1 MILMMINFRPIL
13 ALSLATL
20 AVGAWAHEIDVK
32 DKGSVSRVAGK
43 VAFKM
48 MQFYPGNKTGGI
60 PGLFGDPY
68 YWWEAGAVFGALV
81 DYWAYTGDT
90 SYNPTTSEAIL
101 HQVGPD
107 KNFMPPNQSQSL
119 GNDDQCF
126 WALTTMSAAEK
137 RFPNPP
143 NDLPQWLSLSQAVFN
158 TQAARWD
165 KDSCGGGLRWQI
177 IPLHSGYAYK
187 NTISAG
193 CFFQLGAR
201 LARYTGNATYA
212 EWAEKTFDWTYNVGL
227 ATPQHRFLDGAMA
240 PKNCSDI
247 NRLQWSY
254 NAGMY
259 MAGAA
264 YMYNFTN
271 GSGKW
276 KTRIQGILNGT
287 LQDFFTRP
295 PVGPENIMFEVA
307 CEPYLTCNVD
317 QRSFKAYLS
326 RFMALTVKMAPFTKD
341 TIMSVLYTSATSAAK
356 QCSYGEDKNTC
367 GQKWYTNEWDKLWGV
382 GEQVSALEVILSTL
396 VGGLDSPVT
405 EAKGG
410 TSKGDPA
417 AGGGGRGIRYT
428 GQNGQGGVDGW
439 VNSKGEFVPHT
450 PGKKDR
456 IGSIVLTVATVL
468 GLLWMAWWMV

>member
-1 MILMMINFRPIL
+1 
-13 ALSLATL
+13 
-20 AVGAWAHEIDVK
+20 
-32 DKGSVSRVAGK
+32 
-43 VAFKM
+43 
-48 MQFYPGNKTGGI
+48 
-60 PGLFGDPY
+60 
-68 YWWEAGAVFGALV
+68 
-81 DYWAYTGDT
+81 
-90 SYNPTTSEAIL
+90 
-101 HQVGPD
+101 
-107 KNFMPPNQSQSL
+107 MPPNQTQSL

-137 RFPNPP
+137 RYPNPP
-143 NDLPQWLSLSQAVFN
+143 DNLPQWLSLSQAVFN

-165 KDSCGGGLRWQI
+165 TDSCGGGLRWQI
-177 IPLHSGYAYK
+177 FQLHSGYAYK

-201 LARYTGNATYA
+201 LARYTGNSTYA
-212 EWAEKTFDWTYNVGL
+212 DWAEKAFDWTYNVGL
-227 ATPQHRFLDGAMA
+227 ATRDNRFLDGATA

-264 YMYNFTN
+264 YMYNFVCPPPPIRRSITLTKLRKLKTN
-271 GSGKW
+271 GDVKW

-295 PVGPENIMFEVA
+295 PVGPENIMYEVA

-341 TIMSVLYTSATSAAK
+341 TIMPVLYTSATSAAK

-382 GEQVSALEVILSTL
+382 GEQISALEVILSTL
-396 VGGLDSPVT
+396 VDSLDPPVT
-405 EAKGG
+405 QAKGG

-417 AGGGGRGIRYT
+417 AGGGSRGIRY
-428 GQNGQGGVDGW
+428 NGNSGNGGGADGW

-450 PGKKDR
+450 PNKKDK
-456 IGSIVLTVATVL
+456 IGSIILTVVVIL
-468 GLLWMAWWMV
+468 GLLWLSWWMVV